1 MVHSIE
7 ITHTKLTNIYSE
19 THPQWKYF
27 SSKQVTYDDESLYA
41 QTIPKTMASF
51 FGWKREVGR
60 EGTCVY
66 LGLIH
71 VDAWQKPA
79 QYCKAL
85 ILQLKINVF
94 F

>member
-41 QTIPKTMASF
+41 QTIPKTMGSF
-51 FGWKREVGR
+51 FGWRREVGR
-60 EGTCVY
+60 EGQEKESMETPNSLNVNVCSV
-66 LGLIH
+66 
-71 VDAWQKPA
+71 KM
-79 QYCKAL
+79 KAL
-85 ILQLKINVF
+85 IEK
-94 F
+94 